1 MTLLYMIGYIAIQL
15 LTLATALYRI
25 YNIPLMMTVI
35 IIAIATTIY
44 MHFGGQTSVI
54 FTDLFQGLILLFAG
68 LLLFFLGLQYLG
80 YGQFSNGLSS
90 FGLT

>member
-1 MTLLYMIGYIAIQL
+1 MIGYIAIQL

-25 YNIPLMMTVI
+25 YNIPLMITVI

-54 FTDLFQGLILLFAG
+54 FTDLFQMFNPFICRLAIVFSRTSIFRLWPIFDGLG
-68 LLLFFLGLQYLG
+68 
-80 YGQFSNGLSS
+80 S
-90 FGLT
+90 FWSYP